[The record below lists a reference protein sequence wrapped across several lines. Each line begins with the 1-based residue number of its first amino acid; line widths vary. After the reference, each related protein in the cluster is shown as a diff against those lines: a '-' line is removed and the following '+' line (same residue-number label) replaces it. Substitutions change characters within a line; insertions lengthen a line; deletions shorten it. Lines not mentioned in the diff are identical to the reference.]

1 MKSLGADG
9 SRCQGGEAF
18 TARGRGDG
26 LTKADRC
33 RQQVIYFL
41 PIASKYSWHINN
53 I

>member
-18 TARGRGDG
+18 TARGRGEG